1 MLIMS
6 LFFNYFQNKYMMT
19 FGACTFGLCIG
30 YIIYMRQTHKSQKVY
45 TVIDENDELVLTK
58 KKSRW
63 D

>member
-1 MLIMS
+1 
-6 LFFNYFQNKYMMT
+6 MMT

-30 YIIYMRQTHKSQKVY
+30 YIIYMRETYKAQKVY